1 MQASRR
7 RSMLIAGAVAALVA
21 TGGAASAAAGGHGTT
36 GRTGTTTKPV
46 TGKGPDPTCVGI
58 GLTPVTGKGITLAPV
73 TGAGS
78 PTTQKPGKGTV
89 LTPVTCD
96 GTTLVPVNGVH
107 PHHIKPAG
115 SQDDPELVEVPGVKP
130 PKHVEPGRATPVD
143 GIPVVVGGG
152 GVTQAR

>member
-36 GRTGTTTKPV
+36 GRTGTTIKPV
-46 TGKGPDPTCVGI
+46 TGGPDPTCGSI
-58 GLTPVTGKGITLAPV
+58 GLTPVTGEGRPTIHKPGKAIVLTPV
-73 TGAGS
+73 TGEGR
-78 PTTQKPGKGTV
+78 PTTHKPGKGTT
-89 LTPVTCD
+89 LTPVICD
-96 GTTLVPVNGVH
+96 GTTLVPVGGVH

-115 SQDDPELVEVPGVKP
+115 SQDDPELVEVPGVKL
-130 PKHVEPGRATPVD
+130 PKHVEPGRA
-143 GIPVVVGGG
+143 

>member
-46 TGKGPDPTCVGI
+46 TGKGPDPTCVDI
-58 GLTPVTGKGITLAPV
+58 KLTPVTGKGR
-73 TGAGS
+73 

-96 GTTLVPVNGVH
+96 GTTLVPVGGVH

-115 SQDDPELVEVPGVKP
+115 SQDDPELVEVPGVKL
-130 PKHVEPGRATPVD
+130 PKHVEPGTATPVD
-143 GIPVVVGGG
+143 GIPVVVGDG